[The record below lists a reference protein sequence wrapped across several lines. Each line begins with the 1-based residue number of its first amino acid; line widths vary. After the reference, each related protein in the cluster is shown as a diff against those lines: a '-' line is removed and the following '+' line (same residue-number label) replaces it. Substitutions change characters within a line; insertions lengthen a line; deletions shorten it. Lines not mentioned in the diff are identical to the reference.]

1 MIITLCFVNEQACL
15 MAVDDFVKANKAN
28 NNSGEDPSKELR
40 FKKRKNLFYLIID
53 SSVGDGD
60 SVKKDFLEFL
70 QNTPFYKGYYS
81 TKVQYDTVRGFITD
95 EAATDAVDLF
105 NKVNPSLY
113 LDPSEPLGEV
123 ATNKGTLYIPCI
135 QDPTLETA
143 FWKFVDGWDEVLENV
158 TVGTE
163 VQ

>member
-15 MAVDDFVKANKAN
+15 MAVDDFVKANKGDDGLA
-28 NNSGEDPSKELR
+28 KELR
-40 FKKRKNLFYLIID
+40 FKKRNNNFFLTID
-53 SSVGDGD
+53 SSVDN
-60 SVKKDFLEFL
+60 SVKGDFLEFV
-70 QNTPFYKGYYS
+70 QKTPFYKGYYR
-81 TKVQYDTVRGFITD
+81 TKVNYDTVRGFITD

-135 QDPTLETA
+135 QDPVLDRA
-143 FWKFVDGWDEVLENV
+143 FWKFVDGWDEVLQNV
-158 TVGTE
+158 VTGTE
-163 VQ
+163 V